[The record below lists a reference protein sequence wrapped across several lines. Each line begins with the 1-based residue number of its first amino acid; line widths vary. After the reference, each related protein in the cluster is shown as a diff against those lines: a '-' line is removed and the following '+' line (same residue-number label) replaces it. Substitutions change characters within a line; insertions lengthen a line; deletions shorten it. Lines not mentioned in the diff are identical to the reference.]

1 MLQEVFYWIFNMSII
16 ATLTGVLV
24 MIIRQIKK
32 IPRRITVFLWI
43 IPFLRMTLPVGVNS
57 PYSLMTFLSKV
68 ATRTVV
74 VYEPNENDRISM
86 MNIVQAADT
95 YSPITYKVN
104 VLEKVFD
111 IASVIWI
118 IVAIVILLV
127 LAITYFAT
135 INENKAASHFKD
147 NIYFS
152 EKVTYPAVYGIINP
166 RIILPLA
173 YKEKDVDLVVLHERM
188 HIKRGD
194 NLWRISAFAIVA
206 VHWFNPFAWVFFK
219 LFLADIELAC
229 DERVL
234 AKLGDG
240 GAKEY
245 AISLLES
252 RQKTSLF
259 VSAFGG
265 ARIRARIE
273 NILSYRKMTGLSLIV
288 FIVLLG
294 SIFYVLL
301 TNAE

>member
-24 MIIRQIKK
+24 MIIRQVKK

-43 IPFLRMTLPVGVNS
+43 IPFLRMTFPVGLNS
-57 PYSLMTFLSKV
+57 PYSLMTLLSKV
-68 ATRTVV
+68 ATKTVV
-74 VYEPNENDRISM
+74 VYEPNENKEISM

-95 YSPITYKVN
+95 YSPMTYKVN
-104 VLEKVFD
+104 VLEKVFGV
-111 IASVIWI
+111 ASTIWI
-118 IVAIVILLV
+118 IVTLAILLI
-127 LAITYFAT
+127 LAITYFTTIYEVKDAT
-135 INENKAASHFKD
+135 YFKD

-152 EKVTYPAVYGIINP
+152 EKVISPAVYGIIRP
-166 RIILPLA
+166 RIVLPVS
-173 YKEKDVDLVVLHERM
+173 YREREIDLIILHEKM

-194 NLWRISAFAIVA
+194 NLCRIIAFAIVA
-206 VHWFNPFAWVFFK
+206 VHWFNPFVWLFLK

-252 RQKTSLF
+252 RQGTTLF
-259 VSAFGG
+259 VSGFGG
-265 ARIRARIE
+265 ARIRTRIE
-273 NILSYRKMTGLSLIV
+273 NILSYRKMTGLSLMV
-288 FIVLLG
+288 FIMLLG

>member
-16 ATLTGVLV
+16 ATITGVLV
-24 MIIRQIKK
+24 MIIRQVKK

-43 IPFLRMTLPVGVNS
+43 IPFLRMAFPVGLNS
-57 PYSLMTFLSKV
+57 PYSLMTLLSKV
-68 ATRTVV
+68 ATKTVV
-74 VYEPNENDRISM
+74 VYEPNENKEISM

-95 YSPITYKVN
+95 YSPMTYKVN
-104 VLEKVFD
+104 VLEKVFGV
-111 IASVIWI
+111 ASTIWI
-118 IVAIVILLV
+118 IVTLAILLI
-127 LAITYFAT
+127 LAITYFTTIYEIKDAT
-135 INENKAASHFKD
+135 YFKD

-152 EKVTYPAVYGIINP
+152 EKVISPAVYGIIRP
-166 RIILPLA
+166 RIVLPVS
-173 YKEKDVDLVVLHERM
+173 YREREIDLIILHEKM

-194 NLWRISAFAIVA
+194 NLCRIIAFAIVA
-206 VHWFNPFAWVFFK
+206 VHWFNPFAWLFLK

-252 RQKTSLF
+252 RQGTTLF

-265 ARIRARIE
+265 ARIRTRIE
-273 NILSYRKMTGLSLIV
+273 NILSYRKMTGLSLMV
-288 FIVLLG
+288 FIMLLG